1 MFIENSLFVSKSL
14 NNQFPEICNNWFVF
28 SFDTNRYETSLS
40 EKCMLKLKSRDTKL
54 YGKEAITRSTT
65 NTWNKTFKNN

>member
-1 MFIENSLFVSKSL
+1 
-14 NNQFPEICNNWFVF
+14 
-28 SFDTNRYETSLS
+28 
-40 EKCMLKLKSRDTKL
+40 MLKLKSRDTKL